1 MTAVR
6 RARMEDAHAI
16 ASVWAESWRD
26 AYRGIVPDDYLNSID
41 VERWADRQRRYMG
54 ESHGA
59 ATTFVAEVD
68 GRIVG
73 WTSNGPN
80 RDTSLPFAGEL
91 YTLYI
96 SPEHQRRG
104 IGRRLMKVAAKSLV
118 EAGMASMLLWVLADN
133 RNARRFYEAAGG
145 RVADEQHV
153 TFGGASLREVAYGWE
168 ELTNLASQ

>member
-1 MTAVR
+1 MTTIR
-6 RARMEDAHAI
+6 RAKIEDAQAI

-26 AYRGIVPDDYLNSID
+26 AYRGIVPDDFLDSID

-54 ESHGA
+54 EANGA
-59 ATTFVAEVD
+59 AATFVAEVD

-73 WTSNGPN
+73 WTSCGPN
-80 RDTSLPFAGEL
+80 RDTTLPFAGEL

-96 SPEHQRRG
+96 SPGHQRRG
-104 IGRRLMKVAAKSLV
+104 IGRRLMEVAAKSLV

-145 RVADEQHV
+145 RVADEQNV
-153 TFGGASLREVAYGWE
+153 TIGGASLREVAYGWE
-168 ELTNLASQ
+168 ELSRLAAR